1 MICPNCQSQVDVE
14 WEKCQVCGFQLH
26 SVSHQLWWKVVATNP
41 ITGKKLEP
49 RPFSRREYA
58 EIHAERLRR
67 LGYIDVKYFPAPWG
81 RDPNQQV
88 VVRVRARPPE
98 VIPTLNPIDAAQL
111 AQLIM
116 DEGYLRYQRSPA
128 VVHDIY
134 GREYWGYYPRLRIAK
149 TDREDIEHFA
159 EILNTTA
166 HYIEEIASWR
176 IELAGEKLT
185 AILRQIR
192 PYIRGEK
199 APQVDIILEHGK
211 FYIQNTT
218 IPKPP
223 TVLSLVEPE
232 KLMEYLKMKT
242 PITPHMKGVS
252 PTLPDIQRMR
262 TLRMQGLTLEE
273 IAELTGFSKPTIIK
287 YLKEKEEIT

>member
-1 MICPNCQSQVDVE
+1 MNCPHCGSQVDTE
-14 WEKCQVCGFQLH
+14 WVKCEVCGVSLH
-26 SVSHQLWWKVVATNP
+26 SASSQLWWKVIATHP
-41 ITGKKLEP
+41 LTGERLEP

-67 LGYIDVKYFPAPWG
+67 LGYIDVKYFPSPWG
-81 RDPNQQV
+81 KDPNQLEV
-88 VVRVRARPPE
+88 IRPRARRPE
-98 VIPTLNPIDAAQL
+98 VIPVLNPIDAAQL

-116 DEGYLRYQRSPA
+116 DEGYLRYQRSPK

-134 GREYWGYYPRLRIAK
+134 DREYWGYYPRLRIAK

-159 EILNTTA
+159 EILSATA
-166 HYIEEIASWR
+166 PYIEEIASWR

-199 APQVDIILEHGK
+199 APQIDIILEHGK
-211 FYIQNTT
+211 FYIPNTT

-223 TVLSLVEPE
+223 TILSLVEPE
-232 KLMEYLKMKT
+232 KLMEHLKMKT
-242 PITPHMKGVS
+242 PITPHIKGVS
-252 PTLPDIQRMR
+252 PTPTDIQTMR
-262 TLRMQGLTLEE
+262 TLRTQGLTIDE
-273 IAELTGFSKPTIIK
+273 IAELTGFSKPTVIK
-287 YLKEKEEIT
+287 YLREKEVIT

>member
-1 MICPNCQSQVDVE
+1 MKCPHCGSQVDIE
-14 WEKCQVCGFQLH
+14 WEKCQVCGYPLH
-26 SVSHQLWWKVVATNP
+26 SPQLWWKVVATHP
-41 ITGKKLEP
+41 ITGERLTP
-49 RPFSRREYA
+49 RPFSRKEYA

-67 LGYIDVKYFPAPWG
+67 LGYTDVKYFPAPWG
-81 RDPNQQV
+81 RDPNHQV
-88 VVRVRARPPE
+88 VVIRPRARPPE
-98 VIPTLNPIDAAQL
+98 VIPILNPIDAAQL

-116 DEGYLRYQRSPA
+116 DEGYLRYQRSPT

-134 GREYWGYYPRLRIAK
+134 GKEYWGYYPRLRIAK

-159 EILNTTA
+159 EILSTTA
-166 HYIEEIASWR
+166 HYIERIASWR
-176 IELAGEKLT
+176 IELAGDKLI

-199 APQVDIILEHGK
+199 APQIAIILEHGK
-211 FYIQNTT
+211 FYIPNTT

-242 PITPHMKGVS
+242 PITPHIKGIS
-252 PTLPDIQRMR
+252 PTPTDIQTMR
-262 TLRMQGLTLEE
+262 KLRMQGLTLDE
-273 IAELTGFSKPTIIK
+273 IAELTGFSKPTVIK
-287 YLKEKEEIT
+287 YLREEGLS